1 MEGETGLSRWV
12 ICQNAGEMNQPVW
25 LHSGAQYDMRYF
37 QRISGLVVEYIV
49 AIDVTRVR
57 FPADAFRTNWFHTLR
72 KRTGHLPTAES
83 VDVASIPVGP
93 DFPYIMENR
102 SYASMVAV
110 HSRTNVECSLLES
123 HR

>member
-57 FPADAFRTNWFHTLR
+57 FPADAHGDGLWPGDRR
-72 KRTGHLPTAES
+72 DMA
-83 VDVASIPVGP
+83 
-93 DFPYIMENR
+93 
-102 SYASMVAV
+102 
-110 HSRTNVECSLLES
+110 
-123 HR
+123 